1 MFDEHGNPSGE
12 VIMQCHVCREGIE
25 RPDLV
30 ACATHDAVVC
40 SLCLSQDKVVTTCLP
55 AQA

>member
-1 MFDEHGNPSGE
+1 
-12 VIMQCHVCREGIE
+12 MQCHVCREGIE

-40 SLCLSQDKVVTTCLP
+40 SLCLSQDKVGDHVLP
-55 AQA
+55 AQAWA